1 MCLGV
6 LGVTSFAAALS
17 SLAEASPDG
26 AVPVSLRWSAP
37 RGCPREQDVLDQISR
52 ILANRPVTTSRS
64 VVAKIQYDGGQW
76 RAVLEMSTDESRSRR
91 ELEASSCAAL
101 AEATALIVAVS
112 IDPDLAFSTE
122 TAVDASFTPLPAP
135 ELADAGA
142 HDGSGPSVSGVET
155 PAAGTGVA
163 GESER
168 RAARTPVT
176 WGLQAG
182 VGATGG
188 LLPAAAVGVHGGV
201 FGAVGRLGARID
213 GHLLLPTD
221 AAEDATFGALRVR
234 AQLCPELLEAGR
246 VGFTP
251 CAGVET
257 NAIWGRGRGVTDPRS
272 STATFVAP
280 LVSAH
285 ANFELTARFSLGVSV
300 DGALALQRPAF
311 ELAGRPVFRVAS
323 VLGGGHAEARVRW

>member
-1 MCLGV
+1 MFGV
-6 LGVTSFAAALS
+6 ASFAAALS
-17 SLAEASPDG
+17 PLAEASPDG

-37 RGCPREQDVLDQISR
+37 PGCPREQDVVDQIR
-52 ILANRPVTTSRS
+52 RMLANRRVTTSRS
-64 VVAKIQYDGGQW
+64 VVAKIRNDNGQW
-76 RAVLEMSTDESRSRR
+76 HAVLEMSSEESRSTR

-112 IDPDLAFSTE
+112 IDPELAFSTE
-122 TAVDASFTPLPAP
+122 TAADASLTPPPPP

-142 HDGSGPSVSGVET
+142 HDASEPSVWSVEA
-155 PAAGTGVA
+155 PEAGTVVA

-168 RAARTPVT
+168 RVARTPVT
-176 WGLQAG
+176 WNLQAG

-188 LLPAAAVGVHGGV
+188 LLPATAFGVHGGV

-221 AAEDATFGALRVR
+221 AGVDATFGALRVR

-246 VGFTP
+246 VRFAP
-251 CAGVET
+251 CAGIET

-285 ANFELTARFSLGVSV
+285 ANFELTPWFSLGVSV

-311 ELAGRPVFRVAS
+311 ELAGRPVFRVAP
-323 VLGGGHAEARVRW
+323 VLGGAHAEACVRW